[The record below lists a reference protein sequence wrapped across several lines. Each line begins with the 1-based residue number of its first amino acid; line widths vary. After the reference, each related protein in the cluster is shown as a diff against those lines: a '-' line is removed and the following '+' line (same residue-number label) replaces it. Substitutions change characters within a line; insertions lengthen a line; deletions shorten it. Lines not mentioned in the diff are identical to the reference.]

1 MKCNLEVLIY
11 FCKIN
16 SKILTKRK
24 QIIRELSQ

>member
-1 MKCNLEVLIY
+1 MKCNLGVLIY

>member
-1 MKCNLEVLIY
+1 MKCNLGVLIY

-24 QIIRELSQ
+24 QIRELSQ